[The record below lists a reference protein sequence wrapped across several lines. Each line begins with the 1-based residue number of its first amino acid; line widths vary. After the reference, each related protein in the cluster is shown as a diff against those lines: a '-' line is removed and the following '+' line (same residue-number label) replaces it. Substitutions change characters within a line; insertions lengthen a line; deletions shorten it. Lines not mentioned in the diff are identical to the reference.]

1 MRKLAFVLALFGFAL
16 PASASRSIPVA
27 ELEQK
32 LATNRGRPDAEVAQQ
47 LSEFELTERLS
58 TATLARL
65 ESNSPGTKTSQELK
79 ILADQSAFLL
89 PPAAEIPQIPAPDLA
104 AQRKIIGQVVN
115 YVSKTIHQLPN
126 FYATRVT
133 THFEE
138 TPQIQT
144 GVNVIPYR
152 PLHETNAFD
161 VTVLYRDGHEV
172 VDAGSDKSEASK
184 QQGKGLNDW
193 GVFGPIL
200 STVFLDAAKSNLSW
214 SHWEPVPSG
223 TMAVFRYVVPRVNSH
238 YRANYCCVPGREP
251 GNAPMAPFDQ
261 IVGYHGEIA
270 VDQRDGSILRLTV
283 QADLRPS
290 DPISR
295 ADILVEYGPVEIGGQ
310 SYICATRS
318 IALSQALSASHFNGE
333 IGYDGEVTPGPPQ
346 KLLND
351 VVFEQYHMFRSDARI
366 LTGDEAKEQ
375 GEPPAAPLASAI
387 PSETKALPVPQPTNR
402 AEDQSSTGA
411 ADFPGAAAQQRPAE
425 QSADAASTLA
435 TKAAPDGEAKAPPID
450 QAPLFKTTTHEVVVD
465 VVATKVDGDPA
476 LGLGKQDFE
485 IRENGKLQTIDFF
498 EEHTKSGAVLSTPP
512 EMPVMPVGA
521 RTNVPPAPPSD
532 AVNVLLV
539 DTLNTEMQDQAYV
552 RRQVMDFLTK
562 MQPGTRMAIFI
573 LGSKLRCLQGFTSDT
588 SALLAALND
597 QRNGLKGQKS
607 SLLQTRDDRAGDA
620 ADLSTLQSMQAS
632 SYAIEALQSALADAG
647 ARDFGSQ
654 ASMTFEA
661 LMYLGHYLSGVPG
674 RKNLIW
680 FAGSF
685 PLVIFPTA
693 DQLAHLKQNPGLPG
707 YVDRAKMTADLFT
720 VSQIAVY
727 PISAEGLM
735 IEHIGEADS
744 AGSGTGGGV
753 GHLGS
758 QADSVISPYN
768 ADARASTIYAM
779 KQLAASTGGK
789 AYYNTNDLDDALK
802 RAIDDGANYYTI
814 GYSPTDR
821 KMDGNYRQIEIK
833 LVHGKYK
840 LAYRQ
845 GYNADNGP
853 APAAQSNVDP
863 LAPLLQLGLPGATG
877 ILYGVRAEAAAVQP
891 SSGGARA
898 GQNPSLN
905 GPVTR
910 YTVDFLVRGQDL
922 ALNPNPQGGR
932 SGKFLLGLKAYDHDG
947 NVLNWEGDV
956 ESLDI
961 QPDQYDSVQRNGIP
975 ARLNI
980 DLPTARDI
988 HLVTAVYD
996 LDSGMAGTLEIPLQ
1010 VKSQAKGNASEP
1022 SELRHP

>member
-1 MRKLAFVLALFGFAL
+1 M
-16 PASASRSIPVA
+16 
-27 ELEQK
+27 
-32 LATNRGRPDAEVAQQ
+32 
-47 LSEFELTERLS
+47 
-58 TATLARL
+58 
-65 ESNSPGTKTSQELK
+65 
-79 ILADQSAFLL
+79 
-89 PPAAEIPQIPAPDLA
+89 
-104 AQRKIIGQVVN
+104 IIGQVVN

-144 GVNVIPYR
+144 GTSLIPYR

-161 VTVLYRDGHEV
+161 VTVLYRDGQEV

-184 QQGKGLNDW
+184 LQGRGLNDW

-214 SHWEPVPSG
+214 SHWEQIPSR
-223 TMAVFRYVVPRVNSH
+223 TMAVFRYVVPRLNSH
-238 YRANYCCVPGREP
+238 YRANYCCVPRREP
-251 GNAPMAPFDQ
+251 GNAPMAPFGQ

-270 VDQRDGSILRLTV
+270 VDPHDGSILRLTV
-283 QADLRPS
+283 QADLKPS

-295 ADILVEYGPVEIGGQ
+295 ADIMVEYGPVEIGGQ

-333 IGYDGEVTPGPPQ
+333 IGYDGEITPGPPQ

-351 VVFEQYHMFRSDARI
+351 VAFEQYHMFRSDARI

-375 GEPPAAPLASAI
+375 DELSAPSTANPT
-387 PSETKALPVPQPTNR
+387 PSELAKALPAPQPTNR

-425 QSADAASTLA
+425 QAADAASTLA
-435 TKAAPDGEAKAPPID
+435 KKAAPDGEAKAPPID

-465 VVATKVDGDPA
+465 VVATKGDGDPA

-485 IRENGKLQTIDFF
+485 IRENDKLQTIDFF
-498 EEHTKSGAVLSTPP
+498 EAHTKSGAAPSAPP
-512 EMPVMPVGA
+512 EMPVMPAGA
-521 RTNVPPAPPSD
+521 RTNVPPTPPSD

-552 RRQVMDFLTK
+552 RREVMDFLTK

-588 SALLAALND
+588 SALLTTLSD
-597 QRNGLKGQKS
+597 QRNGLRGQKS
-607 SLLQTRDDRAGDA
+607 SFLQARSDRADDD

-632 SYAIEALQSALADAG
+632 PYAIAALQGALADAG
-647 ARDFGSQ
+647 TRDFGAR

-707 YVDRAKMTADLFT
+707 YVDRVKITADLFT

-735 IEHIGEADS
+735 IEHIGEANS
-744 AGSGTGGGV
+744 AGPGGGV
-753 GHLGS
+753 GHLGN
-758 QADSVISPYN
+758 QADSVMSPYN
-768 ADARASTIYAM
+768 AGADARASTIYAM
-779 KQLAASTGGK
+779 ERLAASTGGK
-789 AYYNTNDLDDALK
+789 AYYNTNDLDEALK

-814 GYSPTDR
+814 GYSPADR

-853 APAAQSNVDP
+853 TPAAQSNVDP

-898 GQNPSLN
+898 GQNPNLK

-910 YTVDFLVRGQDL
+910 YTVDFVVRGQDL
-922 ALNPNPQGGR
+922 VLKPNPQGDW
-932 SGKFLLGLKAYDHDG
+932 SGNFLLGLKAYDHDG
-947 NVLNWEGDV
+947 NALNWEGDV

-1010 VKSQAKGNASEP
+1010 VTSQAKGNASEP